1 VVILGALLICRLID
15 YPPPP
20 MHSANILG
28 VNHRESLKTIRA
40 AYIKLLKDLAG
51 ANAPIDAWAH
61 EQAIQ
66 INGAYQ
72 DLKAYHRARRA
83 MRLDVSLTD
92 VLVFW
97 VRLRRALAR
106 VERERPAIE
115 TPPCMRLDRFARF
128 FFRKRT
134 YERYLA
140 PCIAE
145 TQEEYL
151 EALREG
157 DERKARWVRIRG
169 VIAFWWTVLKR
180 LPIVR
185 QLSIG

>member
-1 VVILGALLICRLID
+1 
-15 YPPPP
+15 
-20 MHSANILG
+20 
-28 VNHRESLKTIRA
+28 
-40 AYIKLLKDLAG
+40 
-51 ANAPIDAWAH
+51 
-61 EQAIQ
+61 
-66 INGAYQ
+66 
-72 DLKAYHRARRA
+72 
-83 MRLDVSLTD
+83 
-92 VLVFW
+92 
-97 VRLRRALAR
+97 
-106 VERERPAIE
+106 
-115 TPPCMRLDRFARF
+115 MRLDRFARF